1 MFIDRAV
8 IFIKSGK
15 GGDGAVTF
23 HREKYVAA
31 GGPDGGDGGN
41 GGNVVFKSS
50 KDITT
55 LADFKYKRKFVA
67 QNGEDGRGNNMTG
80 KRGTDV
86 VIKVPQGTLIKD
98 NKTGVVIADLVND
111 GEEVIIAKG
120 GKGGLGNKRF
130 ATATRQIPNFAKA
143 GQQGFEFEIVLELKL
158 LADAGLVGFPNVG
171 KSTILSVTTGA
182 KPEIADYH
190 FTTINPNLGVVKLSE
205 EEKSF
210 VLADIPGLIEG
221 AAEGQGLGHRFLR
234 HIERT
239 RLIIHVIDM
248 SGSEG
253 RDPFEDFLL
262 INNELKKYNEHLAE
276 RPQLIVANK
285 MDGTLAEENLKVFTQ
300 KFEAWLKEKIEEN
313 PEVEGQIND
322 GLYRIF
328 TTMAAIS
335 EGTEQ
340 LMSYVGTVLKRL
352 PITSTFDEIYS
363 GETMYTG
370 EDLVQ
375 EGEPLYTIEI
385 DENGV
390 YEIKGR
396 WIESLFNSINLGD
409 TESEQYFQ
417 RMLRQKGVI
426 DKLTEMG
433 IEEED
438 LVRISDTEFEFFL

>member
-15 GGDGAVTF
+15 GGDGACTF

-41 GGNVVFKSS
+41 GGNVVFVAS

-67 QNGEDGRGNNMTG
+67 ENGEDGRGNKMTG
-80 KRGTDV
+80 KRGADII
-86 VIKVPQGTLIKD
+86 IKVPQGTLIKD
-98 NKTGVVIADLVND
+98 NKTGAVIADMVESD
-111 GEEVIIAKG
+111 ETRIIARG
-120 GKGGLGNKRF
+120 GRGGEGNQHF

-143 GQQGFEFEIVLELKL
+143 GKPGMELEIVLELKL

-190 FTTINPNLGVVKLSE
+190 FTTINPHLGVVRLDE

-221 AAEGQGLGHRFLR
+221 ASEGLGLGHRFLR

-239 RLIIHVIDM
+239 RLFLHVVDM

-262 INNELKKYNEHLAE
+262 INDELEKYNSRLAS
-276 RPQLIVANK
+276 RPQIIVANK
-285 MDGTLAEENLKVFTQ
+285 MDGMKAEENLRIF
-300 KFEAWLKEKIEEN
+300 KEKFATWLDKKTSEN
-313 PEVEGQIND
+313 PETEELVNL

-328 TTMAAIS
+328 ETMAEIS
-335 EGTEQ
+335 EGTGK
-340 LMSYVGTVLKRL
+340 LMAYVGTVLKRL
-352 PITSTFDEIYS
+352 PESQVFDES
-363 GETMYTG
+363 LADETLYTAGKADNEPLFTIVLG
-370 EDLVQ
+370 ED
-375 EGEPLYTIEI
+375 
-385 DENGV
+385 GV
-390 YEIKGR
+390 YEIQGE

-426 DKLTEMG
+426 DKLEEMG
-433 IEEED
+433 IREED
-438 LVRISDTEFEFFL
+438 LVRILDTEFEFFE